1 MASFV
6 LHPQLQRDS
15 MPVAELSL
23 SAVRLMAD
31 ARYPWLLLVPMRP
44 GLVELTDLGDDDQIT
59 LMREIRLASAVL
71 RAVSPCDKLNIAA
84 IGNVVEQLHVHLV
97 ARRRGDPAWPKP
109 VWGHSLAEP
118 YAPEME
124 ATLVAHLAAKLSG
137 SPETG

>member
-15 MPVAELSL
+15 TPITELSL
-23 SAVRLMAD
+23 CAVRLMGD
-31 ARYPWLLLVPMRP
+31 ARYPWLLLVPMQP

-71 RAVSPCDKLNIAA
+71 RAVSRCDKLNFAA
-84 IGNVVEQLHVHLV
+84 IGNVVEQLHVHVV

-109 VWGHSLAEP
+109 VWGHSPAEP
-118 YAPEME
+118 YTPELE
-124 ATLVAHLAAKLSG
+124 AALVAQLAAKLSG
-137 SPETG
+137 STETG